1 MEGLRAVGAVSA
13 VGAWAPQGAA
23 GACRVEPSRAGPW
36 ARAGLG
42 PGFRPH
48 HPSGAAGPGRGCHVG
63 PESGCLRRYIRA
75 GAEAAVARRCHGNL
89 HGDVVGWVPGGEAR
103 PPRAPFS
110 RRGPRAS
117 PHFELI
123 SLPSCPC
130 PPVPPSPKGEVS
142 SSHPCSCTLV
152 FPLWGWP
159 RHQPG
164 GCPVSVVDVSHQC
177 DPQSSCRWARAV
189 ASGWLPAHTIAV
201 T

>member
-117 PHFELI
+117 PRFELI

-152 FPLWGWP
+152 SPLWGWP